1 MTQNNITLSISKD
14 KIAEMPTV
22 AYDGYVTVVESMAE
36 ALKAIEY
43 LKTQSMLGFD
53 TETKPSFRKGK
64 PNKVSLV
71 QISTDR
77 RSFLFRINKL
87 GFIDELKQLLEDE
100 NVMKIGLSL
109 KDDYGALRR
118 LGDFNP
124 GGFIDLQAFVEKYGI
139 IDNSLQRIY
148 AIVFGGRISKGQRL
162 SNWEA
167 AELSYAQQVYASI
180 DAWSCLQLYRHLS
193 EGNFNPATSQY
204 IVELQENQ

>member
-1 MTQNNITLSISKD
+1 MTNNITLSISKN
-14 KIAEMPTV
+14 KIAQMPTV
-22 AYDGYVTVVESMAE
+22 PYDGYITVIDTVDE

-53 TETKPSFRKGK
+53 TETKPSFRKGRS
-64 PNKVSLV
+64 NKVSLI
-71 QISTDR
+71 QISTDC

-100 NVMKIGLSL
+100 NVIKIGLSL

-124 GGFIDLQAFVEKYGI
+124 SGFIDLQAYVKNFGI

-167 AELSYAQQVYASI
+167 PELSYAQQVYASI

-193 EGNFNPATSQY
+193 EGRFNPMMSQY

>member
-1 MTQNNITLSISKD
+1 MTNNITLSISKD
-14 KIAEMPTV
+14 KIAQMPTV
-22 AYDGYVTVVESMAE
+22 PYDGYITVIDTVDE
-36 ALKAIEY
+36 AIKAIEY

-53 TETKPSFRKGK
+53 TETKPSFRKGRS
-64 PNKVSLV
+64 NKVSLI
-71 QISTDR
+71 QISTDC
-77 RSFLFRINKL
+77 RSFLFRVNKL

-100 NVMKIGLSL
+100 NVIKIGLSL

-124 GGFIDLQAFVEKYGI
+124 GGFIDLQAYVKKFGI

-193 EGNFNPATSQY
+193 AGRFNPMMSQY

>member
-1 MTQNNITLSISKD
+1 MTNNITLSISKD
-14 KIAEMPTV
+14 KIAQMPTV
-22 AYDGYVTVVESMAE
+22 PYDGYITVIDTVDE
-36 ALKAIEY
+36 AIKAIEY

-53 TETKPSFRKGK
+53 TETKPSFRKGCS
-64 PNKVSLV
+64 NKVSLI
-71 QISTDR
+71 QISTDC
-77 RSFLFRINKL
+77 RSFLFRVNKL

-100 NVMKIGLSL
+100 NVIKIGLSL

-124 GGFIDLQAFVEKYGI
+124 GGFIDLQAYVKNFGI

-167 AELSYAQQVYASI
+167 PELSYAQQVYASI

-193 EGNFNPATSQY
+193 AGRFNPMMSQY